1 MSERSY
7 DGAKTFFPF
16 RSYDP
21 SHNRR
26 THWAISRSN
35 QFSTPGI
42 TEAMLY
48 AILFYLT
55 THTTSNLRS
64 DGVRYTVKDHLYES
78 GNPLA
83 PLHSLHLSISSKGVL
98 HCTIQQTGWDV
109 THQLWSGTSNSLV
122 SSSETKC
129 RMMLGETNIYC
140 WSLVSARVDFD
151 PPGSI

>member
-48 AILFYLT
+48 AVLFYLT
-55 THTTSNLRS
+55 THTTQVIYGQMASDIQLRTT
-64 DGVRYTVKDHLYES
+64 Y
-78 GNPLA
+78 
-83 PLHSLHLSISSKGVL
+83 
-98 HCTIQQTGWDV
+98 
-109 THQLWSGTSNSLV
+109 
-122 SSSETKC
+122 
-129 RMMLGETNIYC
+129 M
-140 WSLVSARVDFD
+140 
-151 PPGSI
+151 